1 MRLILPLILNLT
13 ILSAHALTIKVGALA
28 PQGTNWAKSI
38 KDFTKDVKKATDG
51 KVKFKVYYGGVQGD
65 EPDVLRKIRVG
76 QLHGGIFTGKTLGD
90 IYPDIRSIELPFN
103 FYDKAEQASKALS
116 GMSDYFEK
124 GLNDKGFVSLG
135 FYEIGN
141 VYLVST
147 KKVTS
152 LEELKGIK
160 VWAWEGDKLVE
171 AMISSLNLSPVPL
184 SITDVHAS
192 LSTGVIDAAY
202 APPLGIIALQWNN
215 KVKYLVDFPT
225 AFSIGA
231 FLVNKKT
238 WDKIS
243 PENQKKIIEISNKY
257 VEKANKLAHQDN
269 KQGLEALKKQGV
281 EFVDF
286 KKSDL
291 DKAEEMRNNAIKQ
304 LKGSFISPTAMEK
317 VKKYR
322 L

>member
-1 MRLILPLILNLT
+1 MRLILSFLVAV
-13 ILSAHALTIKVGALA
+13 SCSSVWALTIKVGALA
-28 PQGTNWAKSI
+28 PDGTNWAKSI
-38 KDFTKDVKKATDG
+38 KSFTKEVKDATDG
-51 KVKFKVYYGGVQGD
+51 DVKFKVYYGGVQGD
-65 EPDVLRKIRVG
+65 EPVVLQKVRVG
-76 QLHGGIFTGKTLGD
+76 QLHGGVFTGKTLGD
-90 IYPDIRSIELPFN
+90 IYPDIRAIEVPFN
-103 FYDKAEQASKALS
+103 FYDNKEKASKALV

-124 GLNDKGFVSLG
+124 GLAEKGFVSLG

-171 AMISSLNLSPVPL
+171 AMIQSLNLSPVPL
-184 SITDVHAS
+184 AITDVHAS

-202 APPLGIIALQWNN
+202 APPLGIIALQWHN

-231 FLVNKKT
+231 LLVNKKT
-238 WDKIS
+238 WDKIK
-243 PENQKKIIEISNKY
+243 PEHQKKIKEISAKY
-257 VEKANKLAHQDN
+257 VTQANKLAHQDN
-269 KQGLEALKKQGV
+269 QQGLEALKKQGV

-304 LKGSFISPTAMEK
+304 LKGSLISPTALDM

>member
-1 MRLILPLILNLT
+1 M
-13 ILSAHALTIKVGALA
+13 H
-28 PQGTNWAKSI
+28 
-38 KDFTKDVKKATDG
+38 
-51 KVKFKVYYGGVQGD
+51 GGV
-65 EPDVLRKIRVG
+65 
-76 QLHGGIFTGKTLGD
+76 FTGKTLGD
-90 IYPDIRSIELPFN
+90 IYPDIRAIEVPFN
-103 FYDKAEQASKALS
+103 FYDNKEKASKALV

-124 GLNDKGFVSLG
+124 GLAEKGFVSLG

-171 AMISSLNLSPVPL
+171 AMIQSLNLSPVPL
-184 SITDVHAS
+184 AITDVHAS

-202 APPLGIIALQWNN
+202 APPLGIIALQWHN

-231 FLVNKKT
+231 LLVNKKT
-238 WDKIS
+238 WDKIK
-243 PENQKKIIEISNKY
+243 PEHQKKIKEISAKY
-257 VEKANKLAHQDN
+257 VTQANKLAHQDN
-269 KQGLEALKKQGV
+269 QQGLEALKKQGV

-304 LKGSFISPTAMEK
+304 LKGSLISPTALDM